1 MHFFIEDPYAIDEI
15 KEMSFDDLI
24 ALNNRYLKYY
34 IKDFLPSSS
43 SIIDYLN
50 TLQEQELPHHV
61 HLLLL
66 CPRPNFQDTDNKDK
80 IIDSLINILIKTEN
94 AIIFPTKIF
103 NITHYLASDITKRM
117 IVRISNK
124 GNKIKKI
131 KLIFLLL
138 ICSEFSLD

>member
-1 MHFFIEDPYAIDEI
+1 MHFSIQNSYTIDN
-15 KEMSFDDLI
+15 LI
-24 ALNNRYLKYY
+24 GLNNPYLKYY
-34 IKDFLPSSS
+34 IKDFLRSSS

-50 TLQEQELPHHV
+50 TLQEQELPHHL

-66 CPRPNFQDTDNKDK
+66 CPHPNFQDTDNKDK

-103 NITHYLASDITKRM
+103 NITDYLAGDITKRM
-117 IVRISNK
+117 IIRISDK
-124 GNKIKKI
+124 SNKIKKI